1 MVSGWRSLF
10 AAMSPRMRRLVRWSL
25 ALMAGQLL
33 AVVARV
39 VEFVLSAPVS
49 VWVPT
54 SVLMF
59 GLGGPCIGL
68 SLRMRAVRLAEDAE
82 AQAERV
88 RRAEFLRL
96 RAPDPLP
103 GQCPVCAYDDLGVL
117 GERDRDLGV
126 EGTELARVV
135 AYGPHRA
142 HSECAAVVPYVP
154 PPRSTSGGMTLG
166 HAVLALDGRPHLCR
180 CPQCE
185 RARPRSTRGGYAA
198 GDVPVSQM
206 GPLPEVLTRP
216 ALKPP
221 LVNGTLRDSIKVT
234 GTYWA
239 RCGRCPWIGSA
250 GTQDATEGLLRVHAQ
265 TCRKRKR

>member
-1 MVSGWRSLF
+1 MSAREVLRRIAKWWLLYACAPMVAVLF
-10 AAMSPRMRRLVRWSL
+10 VV
-25 ALMAGQLL
+25 QLL
-33 AVVARV
+33 LGNETHPQILVIPAAFAWFGWLGSHCFAPKSAGVA
-39 VEFVLSAPVS
+39 APS
-49 VWVPT
+49 TP
-54 SVLMF
+54 
-59 GLGGPCIGL
+59 
-68 SLRMRAVRLAEDAE
+68 RLE
-82 AQAERV
+82 
-88 RRAEFLRL
+88 LK
-96 RAPDPLP
+96 APNPRP
-103 GQCPVCAYDDLGVL
+103 GQCPVCSLEDLDERAAGDELL
-117 GERDRDLGV
+117 GDT
-126 EGTELARVV
+126 GTALARVV

-185 RARPRSTRGGYAA
+185 RNRPRSTRGGYAA

-250 GTQDATEGLLRVHAQ
+250 GTQDAAEGLLRAHAL